1 VIPPKPQTPLA
12 PQAAGLSTA
21 EDTPAPPATPVTPAP
36 APAPAPPPPPF
47 VATLQ
52 QMLLAGGS
60 SSSPG
65 RLSSELSTLVTLS
78 THFQREGGGCG
89 QAGSRGKPKKASGF
103 EEHHRRLKDELERA

>member
-1 VIPPKPQTPLA
+1 M
-12 PQAAGLSTA
+12 TA
-21 EDTPAPPATPVTPAP
+21 EDTPAPPAAPVLPAPAP

-89 QAGSRGKPKKASGF
+89 QAGSSGNPKKASRSTTAG
-103 EEHHRRLKDELERA
+103 